1 MVIHSDD
8 EALIMSEFWIIK
20 DAAQIT
26 ERLVFFE
33 RWLRDNWNWEY
44 PVQFKVGRYQEKR
57 SLSQNALFHVWC
69 REMADHFSSKGA
81 DITEA
86 TMKEL
91 LKYKFLGT
99 EDRVIHKTV
108 IPAQVRETSGLEKG
122 EMMDFMD
129 QVQSW
134 ALDHG
139 VKLAC
144 PIDSEYMK
152 LKGG

>member
-1 MVIHSDD
+1 
-8 EALIMSEFWIIK
+8 MSEFWIIK

-108 IPAQVRETSGLEKG
+108 R
-122 EMMDFMD
+122 
-129 QVQSW
+129 
-134 ALDHG
+134 
-139 VKLAC
+139 
-144 PIDSEYMK
+144 
-152 LKGG
+152 